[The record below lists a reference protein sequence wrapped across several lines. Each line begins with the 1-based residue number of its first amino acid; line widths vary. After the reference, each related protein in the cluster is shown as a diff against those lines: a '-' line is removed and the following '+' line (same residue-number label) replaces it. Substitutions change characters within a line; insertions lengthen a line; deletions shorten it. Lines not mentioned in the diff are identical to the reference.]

1 MAGKSDTVAESG
13 FMTQKHFPARIE
25 RARSQFDRWGIDAF
39 LFFDLKNIRYMTG
52 FSGSDGVL
60 LIGPDDRIC
69 LLVDGRY
76 VTQAKDETRGLEL
89 IHMADKVAAITSLL
103 ADQKVNVVGFEES
116 VLSFRLHRLLKAKN
130 RRVKFKALFSEI
142 DLLRAHKSDQ
152 EIACIRK
159 ASDIAASALQSVLPV
174 IRPGICERDIALEL
188 EYRMR
193 KGGAEGVAFD
203 TIVASGAHAA
213 LPHASPGAKK
223 LVPGDTLV
231 IDYGAVYDGY
241 HSDETCTFFIERVE
255 SDLKAVYGLV
265 KEAHDRAI
273 EAAIVGRPCEEVDRV
288 ARDLISK
295 GGWGDYFGHGTGHGV
310 GLEIHE
316 APRISIKSP
325 QHLEKGM
332 VVTIEPGI
340 YLPDKWGIRIE
351 DTIRV
356 TSGKAEILTKM
367 PKELTV
373 LG

>member
-1 MAGKSDTVAESG
+1 
-13 FMTQKHFPARIE
+13 MTQKHFPARIE

-60 LIGPDDRIC
+60 LIGPGDRIR

-174 IRPGICERDIALEL
+174 IKPGICERDIALEL

-213 LPHASPGAKK
+213 LPHANPGAKK

-231 IDYGAVYDGY
+231 IDYGAVYNGY

-273 EAAIVGRPCEEVDRV
+273 EAAIAGRPCEEVDRV

-316 APRISIKSP
+316 APRISIQSP
-325 QHLEKGM
+325 QHLEEGM

>member
-174 IRPGICERDIALEL
+174 IKPGICERDIALEL

-213 LPHASPGAKK
+213 LPHANPGAKK

-231 IDYGAVYDGY
+231 IDYGAVYNGY

-273 EAAIVGRPCEEVDRV
+273 EAAIAGRPCEEVDRV

-316 APRISIKSP
+316 APRISIQSP
-325 QHLEKGM
+325 QHLEEGM

>member
-1 MAGKSDTVAESG
+1 
-13 FMTQKHFPARIE
+13 MTKKRFPARIE
-25 RARSQFDRWGIDAF
+25 HVRSQFGCWGIDAF
-39 LFFDLKNIRYMTG
+39 LFFDLKNIRYLTG

-60 LIGPDDRIC
+60 LIGPDDRTR

-76 VTQAKDETRGLEL
+76 VTQAKSETRGLEL
-89 IHMADKVAAITSLL
+89 VHMADKVATITSLL
-103 ADQKVNVVGFEES
+103 ADQNAHVVGFEES
-116 VLSFRLHRLLKAKN
+116 VLSVRLYRLLKAKN

-152 EIACIRK
+152 EIICIRK
-159 ASDIAASALQSVLPV
+159 AADIAACALQSVLPV
-174 IRPGICERDIALEL
+174 IRSGICEQDIALEL

-193 KGGAEGVAFD
+193 KEGAEGISFD
-203 TIVASGAHAA
+203 TIVASGANAA
-213 LPHASPGAKK
+213 LPHASPGPRK
-223 LVPGDTLV
+223 LVPGDALV
-231 IDYGAVYDGY
+231 IDYGAVYQGY

-273 EAAIVGRPCEEVDRV
+273 EAVVDGRCCGEVDRV
-288 ARDLISK
+288 ARDLISER
-295 GGWGDYFGHGTGHGV
+295 GWGDYFGHGTGHGV

-316 APRISIKSP
+316 APKISVKSE
-325 QHLEKGM
+325 QRLEKGM

-340 YLPDKWGIRIE
+340 YLPGKWGIRIE

-356 TSGKAEILTKM
+356 TSGKAEILTKV